1 MSDARQYDDMPRA
14 VFITDKMS
22 RFRQRLAATFLVNES
37 SKLGSNYY
45 AVTLEEWE
53 GVSKD
58 GPYLS
63 LVVALSSNPT
73 KADPPVEGEPEDG
86 RWFKID
92 EAKAAWDEYRNIVSS
107 LKDLSMEG
115 TVAVT
120 SKGHNKARRTG
131 RSGSKTEE
139 LIDETV
145 LRDDLD

>member
-22 RFRQRLAATFLVNES
+22 RFRQRLTATFLVNES

-92 EAKAAWDEYRNIVSS
+92 EAKAAWEEYRNIVSS

-120 SKGHNKARRTG
+120 
-131 RSGSKTEE
+131 
-139 LIDETV
+139 
-145 LRDDLD
+145 